1 MPDKRDPTNDA
12 CPDHRSDTWR
22 AVREMMMQGGSTE
35 DQVTQRLDAAWQ
47 ASHQKELAEWQAHL
61 QQHLQHQHQQAP
73 GGQAGAA
80 GEDGAVQRQQRKAK
94 AVVFDTNAII
104 GNTLSAPI
112 ASSAT
117 TKLQNGQ
124 YVELDYFTRRG
135 REATQQEYQ
144 GVSADSL
151 GIVQLGPEQG
161 GALVLRPIRA
171 MRASKNI
178 RQDSNLEW
186 EDINRA
192 RHTMMQH
199 IIDTPSEAWPTAVVE
214 SFNLFFSRLDRHTI
228 REEPYGDQAVVR
240 YAARVRKEWHDQQLR
255 GVSFNIGKINEQLLK
270 NLKDEIMHEVK
281 ANEIAQLRALRQQ
294 AEMEMEA
301 VSLHLLSTRGR
312 RSRSPGSDSDFES
325 DEPEGKRQRTSA
337 GYTLGRCSRSR
348 SSTP

>member
-35 DQVTQRLDAAWQ
+35 DQVTQQLDAAWQ

-80 GEDGAVQRQQRKAK
+80 GEDGTVQRQQRKAK
-94 AVVFDTNAII
+94 AVVFDANAII

-117 TKLQNGQ
+117 TKLRNGQ
-124 YVELDYFTRRG
+124 YIELDYFTRRG

-161 GALVLRPIRA
+161 GAL
-171 MRASKNI
+171 NI
-178 RQDSNLEW
+178 RQDSDLEW

-199 IIDTPSEAWPTAVVE
+199 IIDTPSEAWPTMVVE

-228 REEPYGDQAVVR
+228 RKEPYGDQAVVR

-255 GVSFNIGKINEQLLK
+255 G
-270 NLKDEIMHEVK
+270 DEIMHEVK

-301 VSLHLLSTRGR
+301 VS
-312 RSRSPGSDSDFES
+312 RSPESDSDFES